1 MGGPNFKIFWKQ
13 LKIVNISAP
22 TNDEAF
28 GFMFYVKLQNSSNQK
43 QNGVT
48 FTSDGISIS
57 VIDENM
63 NFYASGKSSLSHL
76 PRGTY
81 NQISVDKQTV
91 DRTNEWKFY
100 QTRQCTLI
108 EDECNWMRCQMNVVR
123 TGNTSFELKGTV
135 DLISS
140 DCSFV
145 KGLVW
150 FISRCFNFK
159 GTYAVDLLLELT
171 LYAVYTGF
179 KRNSSG
185 VQETYTQRSLFAI
198 NSQRFEGYSCKSS
211 SAIFAWRVTWN

>member
-1 MGGPNFKIFWKQ
+1 
-13 LKIVNISAP
+13 
-22 TNDEAF
+22 
-28 GFMFYVKLQNSSNQK
+28 MFYVKLQNSSNQK

-145 KGLVW
+145 KGLV
-150 FISRCFNFK
+150 
-159 GTYAVDLLLELT
+159 
-171 LYAVYTGF
+171 
-179 KRNSSG
+179 
-185 VQETYTQRSLFAI
+185 
-198 NSQRFEGYSCKSS
+198 
-211 SAIFAWRVTWN
+211 

>member
-1 MGGPNFKIFWKQ
+1 MSHEITSTVP
-13 LKIVNISAP
+13 LKFFDSGFYNKRSKCFSTVGRMKISAP

-123 TGNTSFELKGTV
+123 TEMRRSLG
-135 DLISS
+135 
-140 DCSFV
+140 C
-145 KGLVW
+145 
-150 FISRCFNFK
+150 
-159 GTYAVDLLLELT
+159 YP
-171 LYAVYTGF
+171 VYYG
-179 KRNSSG
+179 RNSTALNYCSP
-185 VQETYTQRSLFAI
+185 EIHNSLYTSDKIRSI
-198 NSQRFEGYSCKSS
+198 GS
-211 SAIFAWRVTWN
+211 

>member
-1 MGGPNFKIFWKQ
+1 
-13 LKIVNISAP
+13 
-22 TNDEAF
+22 
-28 GFMFYVKLQNSSNQK
+28 MFYVKLQNSSNQK

-108 EDECNWMRCQMNVVR
+108 EDECNWMQCQMNVVR
-123 TGNTSFELKGTV
+123 TGKTRFCTER
-135 DLISS
+135 
-140 DCSFV
+140 DCRSY
-145 KGLVW
+145 
-150 FISRCFNFK
+150 FK
-159 GTYAVDLLLELT
+159 WPSICKVAFRFTPVLFKSLT
-171 LYAVYTGF
+171 DQGILT
-179 KRNSSG
+179 
-185 VQETYTQRSLFAI
+185 
-198 NSQRFEGYSCKSS
+198 CPD
-211 SAIFAWRVTWN
+211 

>member
-1 MGGPNFKIFWKQ
+1 
-13 LKIVNISAP
+13 
-22 TNDEAF
+22 
-28 GFMFYVKLQNSSNQK
+28 MFYVKLQNSSNQK

-123 TGNTSFELKGTV
+123 TGKTSFELKGTV

-140 DCSFV
+140 DCPFV
-145 KGLVW
+145 KWFVW
-150 FISRCFNFK
+150 FTSVLFK
-159 GTYAVDLLLELT
+159 SLT
-171 LYAVYTGF
+171 DQGMDFILKIVEHFVF
-179 KRNSSG
+179 K
-185 VQETYTQRSLFAI
+185 LFS
-198 NSQRFEGYSCKSS
+198 NHKKFK
-211 SAIFAWRVTWN
+211 FTF